1 MSSLCKNARNFGIN
15 QIIAV
20 KIMHDVGR
28 GFGHN
33 YRELPLRFFQPCFFD
48 DALCNAI
55 ILVYKTSTE
64 PCGFDS
70 VY

>member
-1 MSSLCKNARNFGIN
+1 
-15 QIIAV
+15 
-20 KIMHDVGR
+20 MHDAGR

-33 YRELPLRFFQPCFFD
+33 YRELRLLRFFQPCFFD
-48 DALCNAI
+48 DAMCNAI

-70 VY
+70 DSQP